1 MIKNQDWKERPVG
14 SEDCGPFGKDD
25 GGLDKGSSSGKEE
38 RETTSRER
46 DRLPGS
52 PVVKTSPSSVRDTG
66 SISGQGAEISTCPRA
81 KEPKH
86 KTEAIL

>member
-38 RETTSRER
+38 RETAGPKR
-46 DRLPGS
+46 
-52 PVVKTSPSSVRDTG
+52 
-66 SISGQGAEISTCPRA
+66 Q
-81 KEPKH
+81 KEDS
-86 KTEAIL
+86 LNNR